1 MKRLFCILLCA
12 AVLLGTF
19 ASSAFADGDAGASGD
34 TSSAQPPEPEHCL
47 SAYLYC
53 FENSRSLYEY
63 NSEET
68 VYPTSTVKIMTGLL
82 ALEHFQGKLDTKIS
96 VTSEMLSKVSGN
108 TLSPKLSA
116 GEVVTVEDMLYGCLI
131 GGANDAAFV
140 LAYAVS
146 GSLEDFITLMNTKS
160 GSSAIGARNTK
171 YTNPTG
177 IHDDGMYTT
186 ARDTAQIALYA
197 WSVPGFSDIVSTSK
211 YVIEETNMSEYRTV
225 YNRNST
231 ISKYYA
237 SGYYDERAIGMNA
250 GGTAAGGYCTVQVMR
265 DPETSVSFLCVV
277 MGGAWEDDS
286 DTIYSYENAQKLLN
300 WAFDSYTYAQVLSA
314 DQVIGEVPVSL
325 SSTVDYVTLSPS
337 ESVVV
342 FLPTSVDI
350 ENDIQIHYST
360 LNDTLAAPIY
370 KGQTVGTVTVT
381 LGDEILGSVE
391 LLTTAD
397 VERSEFLYILSQIRD
412 FTRSKFFIAAAVS
425 VVIFSAVYIF
435 GSAFLRKRRSRKL

>member
-1 MKRLFCILLCA
+1 
-12 AVLLGTF
+12 
-19 ASSAFADGDAGASGD
+19 
-34 TSSAQPPEPEHCL
+34 
-47 SAYLYC
+47 
-53 FENSRSLYEY
+53 
-63 NSEET
+63 
-68 VYPTSTVKIMTGLL
+68 MTGLL
-82 ALEHFQGKLDTKIS
+82 ALEHFQGKLDTKIT
-96 VTSEMLSKVSGN
+96 VTAEMLSKVSGN

-146 GSLEDFITLMNTKS
+146 GSLEDFITLMNTKA

-250 GGTAAGGYCTVQVMR
+250 GGTAAPAATARCR
-265 DPETSVSFLCVV
+265 SCAIPRPRFPSS
-277 MGGAWEDDS
+277 AWS
-286 DTIYSYENAQKLLN
+286 
-300 WAFDSYTYAQVLSA
+300 WAER
-314 DQVIGEVPVSL
+314 GR
-325 SSTVDYVTLSPS
+325 
-337 ESVVV
+337 
-342 FLPTSVDI
+342 
-350 ENDIQIHYST
+350 
-360 LNDTLAAPIY
+360 
-370 KGQTVGTVTVT
+370 
-381 LGDEILGSVE
+381 
-391 LLTTAD
+391 TTA
-397 VERSEFLYILSQIRD
+397 ILSIP
-412 FTRSKFFIAAAVS
+412 TRT
-425 VVIFSAVYIF
+425 
-435 GSAFLRKRRSRKL
+435 RKSF

>member
-1 MKRLFCILLCA
+1 M
-12 AVLLGTF
+12 
-19 ASSAFADGDAGASGD
+19 
-34 TSSAQPPEPEHCL
+34 
-47 SAYLYC
+47 
-53 FENSRSLYEY
+53 
-63 NSEET
+63 
-68 VYPTSTVKIMTGLL
+68 
-82 ALEHFQGKLDTKIS
+82 
-96 VTSEMLSKVSGN
+96 
-108 TLSPKLSA
+108 
-116 GEVVTVEDMLYGCLI
+116 
-131 GGANDAAFV
+131 
-140 LAYAVS
+140 
-146 GSLEDFITLMNTKS
+146 
-160 GSSAIGARNTK
+160 
-171 YTNPTG
+171 
-177 IHDDGMYTT
+177 
-186 ARDTAQIALYA
+186 
-197 WSVPGFSDIVSTSK
+197 
-211 YVIEETNMSEYRTV
+211 
-225 YNRNST
+225 
-231 ISKYYA
+231 
-237 SGYYDERAIGMNA
+237 
-250 GGTAAGGYCTVQVMR
+250 
-265 DPETSVSFLCVV
+265 
-277 MGGAWEDDS
+277 
-286 DTIYSYENAQKLLN
+286 N